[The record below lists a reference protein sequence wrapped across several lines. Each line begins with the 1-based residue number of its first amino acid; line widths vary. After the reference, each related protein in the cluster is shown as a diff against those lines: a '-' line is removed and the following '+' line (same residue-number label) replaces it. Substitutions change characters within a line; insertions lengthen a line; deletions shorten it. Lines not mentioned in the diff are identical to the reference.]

1 MGFEEVLS
9 ADEGGSKKGKPE
21 YEKVFMSETDSDGL
35 NVFDKY
41 VAARSL
47 VNKLESEVK
56 VMDEEIKSVLR
67 HKFVEAGL
75 KNGIRTDSVE
85 AQGKISSGVATLKVA
100 STTAIDKPTQDLFKK
115 AGISFEQKKTV
126 QFKKEVIE
134 DDDKVAKV
142 IAAFKSAGLDPKDYL
157 DMSSKVVPCEKT
169 INDILDNVID
179 PAVAESYIKKSTTV
193 AIRILSD
200 FDKARGVL
208 MDILEKA
215 KILTT

>member
-1 MGFEEVLS
+1 MAGFDDVLD
-9 ADEGGSKKGKPE
+9 AGEGNGKKGKPD
-21 YEKVFMSETDSDGL
+21 YEKVFLSEADSDGL

-41 VAARSL
+41 SAARLL
-47 VNKLESEVK
+47 VSKLEAEVK

-75 KNGIRTDSVE
+75 KSGIRPDSVE
-85 AQGKISSGVATLKVA
+85 AQGKISAGIATLKVA

-115 AGISFEQKKTV
+115 AGISFDQKKTV

-142 IAAFKSAGLDPKDYL
+142 VAAFKSAGLDPKEYL
-157 DMSSKVVPCEKT
+157 DMSVKVVPCEKT
-169 INDILDNVID
+169 VNDILDKVSD

-208 MDILEKA
+208 MEILEKA
-215 KILTT
+215 KILN